1 MEDRDGRVLDNKKQ
15 DKLSINNRAPSMLEG
30 AEGDIVV
37 ANRFLYIKANNEWLQ
52 FIPVNKSG
60 DTIELP
66 QLSDSPAAST
76 AFVTKLRDKIN
87 DIIVLFKLDSG
98 DV

>member
-15 DKLSINNRAPSMLEG
+15 DRLSVSNRPPSLLEG
-30 AEGDIVV
+30 AEGDMVV
-37 ANRFLYIKANNEWLQ
+37 ANGFLYIKANNEWLQ
-52 FIPVNKSG
+52 FTSINKSG
-60 DTIELP
+60 DTVELP